1 MLDVEE
7 ILISFGY
14 VLVEVLQ
21 DVESVQKVTPI
32 PCSLLFQL
40 FKSLNDGYLLV
51 CDDGLWLSSHD
62 VEEIAK
68 NNPEVQLSFGV
79 HQANAKGNGVVVV
92 VLAEEQS

>member
-1 MLDVEE
+1 MQDVEE
-7 ILISFGY
+7 ISVSFGY

-21 DVESVQKVTPI
+21 DVESVQKVASI

-40 FKSLNDGYLLV
+40 FQSLNDGSLLV

-79 HQANAKGNGVVVV
+79 HQANAKGNGIVVV

>member
-1 MLDVEE
+1 MQDVEE
-7 ILISFGY
+7 ISVSFGY

-21 DVESVQKVTPI
+21 DVESVQKVAPI
-32 PCSLLFQL
+32 PYSLLFQL
-40 FKSLNDGYLLV
+40 LQSLNDCSLLV
-51 CDDGLWLSSHD
+51 CDDGLWLFAHD
-62 VEEIAK
+62 VEEVAK

>member
-1 MLDVEE
+1 MQDVEE
-7 ILISFGY
+7 ISVSFGY

-21 DVESVQKVTPI
+21 DVESVQKVASI

-40 FKSLNDGYLLV
+40 LQSLNDCSLLI
-51 CDDGLWLSSHD
+51 CDDGLWLFAHD
-62 VEEIAK
+62 VEEVAK
-68 NNPEVQLSFGV
+68 NSPEIQFSFGV